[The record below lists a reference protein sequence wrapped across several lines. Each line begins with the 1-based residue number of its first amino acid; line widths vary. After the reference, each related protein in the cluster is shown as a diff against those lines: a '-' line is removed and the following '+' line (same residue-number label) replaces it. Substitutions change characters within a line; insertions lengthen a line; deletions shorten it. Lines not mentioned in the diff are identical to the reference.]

1 MSAEAVAE
9 ILARTL
15 RERTFAELLRSE
27 PERALAGYELTA
39 DERAL
44 IVDSTTTGN
53 GPATLADRP
62 RAAARLV

>member
-9 ILARTL
+9 ILTRAL

-27 PERALAGYELTA
+27 PERALAGYELTD
-39 DERAL
+39 DERTL
-44 IVDSTTTGN
+44 IVSSSATGD

-62 RAAARLV
+62 RIAARLV